1 MSKFFIRRP
10 IVAMVI
16 AILMVIGGLV
26 SLFSLPT
33 AQYPNIV
40 PPEIMV
46 QATYPGADAETLA
59 SSVAT
64 PIEQQM
70 NGVDNMNY
78 MQSINASSG
87 VTQLIVDFGVDTNP
101 DTDQILSQLRVS
113 QAQSQL
119 PAEVNTA
126 GLTVQKSL
134 SSPLMLLA
142 LTSPQSTYNGIF
154 LANYAYIHLVDD
166 LTRVK
171 GVSRIQVFGAGQ
183 YAMRIWVKPDTLAR
197 LGVTIPQIEAALLAQ
212 NNVNPAGQIGG
223 EPVPNGQQFT
233 YTVRTQGRL
242 LNAEQFGDIILR
254 SNPDGSVLHL
264 RDVARIELGDQTYNL
279 NGMFNGKPAAIMA
292 VYQLPGTNAV
302 QTAKNVRLELTKLSS
317 TFPSD
322 IASAV
327 PLDTTKAVT
336 AGMHEILIT
345 LLLALA
351 LVILV
356 VYIFLQG
363 WRATLIPLLAVPVSL
378 IGTFMVF
385 PLLGF
390 SINTLSL
397 FGLVLA
403 IGLVVDDA
411 IVVVEAVEH
420 HIEEGMTPLAASYAA
435 MEQVAS
441 PVIAIAL
448 ILTAVFVPT
457 AFIPGITGRLY
468 QQFAVTIAISVL
480 FSAFNALT
488 LSPAL
493 CALLLKPRNESK
505 SILAGFFRW
514 FNRVFRRTTERYV
527 TTSGWLVHK
536 SWLGVL
542 IIAVVSVFVLL
553 LGARIPRGF
562 LPTEDQ
568 GYAFVNLQL
577 PPGASLQRTTQ
588 SARQIDQ
595 ALHTVP
601 GVQNVVD
608 VAGFSLLSQVQTTYS
623 GFFFVT
629 FKDWNQRKAPDEQF
643 DALQANLS
651 RALFATKDGIA
662 FSFAPPAIAGLG
674 TSGGVSMVLE
684 DRSGDN
690 NPNFLTA
697 NLYKYLG
704 AISRRP
710 EIAVAI
716 PSYFPAVPQLYVDVD
731 REKVAQDQVS
741 LSDVYATMQAFM
753 GGTLVNYFNRFGREW
768 QTYIEA
774 EGTSRT
780 NIGNIS
786 QFYVTAANGNQVPLS
801 SLVNVRRITGPEF
814 ITRFNEFPAADITI
828 VARPGYSSGQV
839 MDALES
845 VFRQT
850 MPPGVGMDYSGLS
863 FQQKKAQQS
872 VPAWVV
878 FALSVL
884 LCFLILAA
892 QYESWSLPFGVL
904 LSTPIAILGA
914 YLALTLR
921 HLENDV
927 FSQIGLVM
935 LIGLAAKNAI
945 LIVEF
950 AKDEYEKGETLFE
963 AAMNGAQLRFRPI
976 LMTAFAFILGCVP
989 LWFSSGAGGVSRR
1002 ILGTVVIGGM
1012 LAATLLAIF
1021 LIPVTF
1027 TIAERF
1033 AGRFGKEHS
1042 GSLEL
1047 KGHPAHNRTL
1057 EDLALSGQHPDGS
1070 QHFESRPGDGP
1081 DRPTGGNA

>member
-1 MSKFFIRRP
+1 MISKFFIRRP

-16 AILMVIGGLV
+16 AILMVVGGII
-26 SLFSLPT
+26 SLLSLPT

-46 QATYPGADAETLA
+46 QATYPGADAETMVD
-59 SSVAT
+59 SVAT

-78 MQSINASSG
+78 MQSINASNG
-87 VTQLIVDFGVDTNP
+87 LTQLIVDFGVDTNP

-126 GLTVQKSL
+126 GITVQKSL

-142 LTSPQSTYNGIF
+142 ITSPHSTYNGIF
-154 LANYAYIHLVDD
+154 LANYAYIHLADD

-171 GVSRIQVFGAGQ
+171 GVSRIQIFGAGQ
-183 YAMRIWVKPDTLAR
+183 YAMRIWVKPDKLAR
-197 LGVTIPQIEAALLAQ
+197 LGVTIPQIEQALLAQ
-212 NNVNPAGQIGG
+212 NTVNPAGQIGG

-242 LNAEQFGDIILR
+242 LTAQEFGNIILR

-279 NGMFNGKPAAIMA
+279 NGLFNGKPAAVMA

-302 QTAKNVRLELTKLSS
+302 QTAKNVRMELARLSAS
-317 TFPSD
+317 FPAD
-322 IASAV
+322 MASAV
-327 PLDTTKAVT
+327 PLDTTKAVS

-345 LLLALA
+345 LLLALG

-356 VYIFLQG
+356 VYVFLQG

-390 SINTLSL
+390 SVNTLSL

-420 HIEEGMTPLAASYAA
+420 HIEEGMTPLEASYAA

-448 ILTAVFVPT
+448 ILASVFIPT

-493 CALLLKPRNESK
+493 CALLLKPRTESK
-505 SILAGFFRW
+505 GLLARFFRW
-514 FNRVFRRTTERYV
+514 FDRVFRRVTHGYV
-527 TTSGWLVHK
+527 TASGWLVHK
-536 SWLGVL
+536 SLVGVL
-542 IIAVVSVFVLL
+542 TLAVVSVFVLL
-553 LGARIPRGF
+553 LGSRLPGGF

-577 PPGASLQRTTQ
+577 PQGASLQRTTE
-588 SARQIDQ
+588 AALQIDR
-595 ALHTVP
+595 ALHQVP
-601 GVQNVVD
+601 GVQSVVD
-608 VAGFSLLSQVQTTYS
+608 VVGFSLLSQAQTTYS

-629 FKDWNQRKAPDEQF
+629 FKDWNQRTAPDERFQ
-643 DALQANLS
+643 ALQANLA
-651 RALFATKDGIA
+651 RALAGIKEGIA
-662 FSFAPPAIAGLG
+662 FSFTPPAIPGLG

-684 DRSGDN
+684 DRSGGND
-690 NPNFLTA
+690 PNFLTA
-697 NLYKYLG
+697 NVYRYLG
-704 AISRRP
+704 ALSKRP
-710 EIAVAI
+710 EIAAAI

-731 REKVAQDQVS
+731 REKAEQDQVN
-741 LSDVYATMQAFM
+741 LSDIYTTMQAFL

-774 EGTSRT
+774 EGSSRT
-780 NIGNIS
+780 DIGDIS
-786 QFYVTAANGNQVPLS
+786 QFYVTAANGKRVPLA
-801 SLVNVRRITGPEF
+801 SLVTVRRITGPEF
-814 ITRFNEFPAADITI
+814 ITRFNEFEAADITI
-828 VARPGYSSGQV
+828 VAKPGYSSGQV

-845 VFRQT
+845 VFQQT
-850 MPPGVGMDYSGLS
+850 MPPGIGMDYSGLS
-863 FQQKKAQQS
+863 FQQKKAEQS
-872 VPAWVV
+872 IPAWVV
-878 FALSVL
+878 YALSLL

-914 YLALTLR
+914 YLALMAR
-921 HLENDV
+921 HQENDV
-927 FSQIGLVM
+927 FAQIGLVM
-935 LIGLAAKNAI
+935 LIGLSAKNAI

-963 AAMNGAQLRFRPI
+963 AAMNGARLRFRPI
-976 LMTAFAFILGCVP
+976 LMTAFAFILGCIP
-989 LWFSSGAGGVSRR
+989 LWFAHGAGGVSRQ

-1012 LAATLLAIF
+1012 SAATLLAIF

-1027 TIAERF
+1027 TLAERF
-1033 AGRFGKEHS
+1033 AGWFGKEHS

-1047 KGHPAHNRTL
+1047 KGHPAHRRSP
-1057 EDLALSGQHPDGS
+1057 EDLADLSHHPNPLSGHG
-1070 QHFESRPGDGP
+1070 EGP
-1081 DRPTGGNA
+1081 DHPEGGRE